1 MMNETSRNQAW
12 LLHGGLLVVGLVFP
26 LLFPSPFMVN
36 FGVLALF
43 YAFIGQAWNIAGGF
57 AGQLSF
63 GHVVFFGAGAYA
75 STILQM
81 RFGFN
86 PWWGLPASALA
97 GALVG
102 WVIAVLSFR
111 AGLKGSYFALIT
123 LAFAE
128 VLRIVANSVEIT
140 GGGLGM
146 LIPAKPGIANFQFP
160 ERIGFYYLMLALT
173 TASVVIAL
181 WLKRSRFGAQLA
193 AIRENEDSARALGI
207 DTYTEKV
214 KVMMLSG
221 AIAGIGGCIFAQ
233 YFLYIDPIIV
243 FGVDKSVEMLL
254 VSMIGGAGTVYGPL
268 IGAVLLAAISDVTR
282 AVFDVQGLSLVIYGG
297 LLVVIIAFLPNGLID
312 LFQRL
317 GRRRSAAAASA
328 KAAKEGA

>member
-1 MMNETSRNQAW
+1 MNPLSRTQSW
-12 LLHGGLLVVGLVFP
+12 LLHGGLLAVAIVFP
-26 LLFPSPFMVN
+26 LVFRSPFMVN
-36 FGVLALF
+36 FGMLALF
-43 YAFIGQAWNIAGGF
+43 YAFIGQSWNISGGF

-63 GHVVFFGAGAYA
+63 GHVVFLGAGAYA

-86 PWWGLPASALA
+86 PWWGLPASAVA

-102 WVIAVLSFR
+102 WLIAFLSFR
-111 AGLKGSYFALIT
+111 AGLRGSYFALIT

-146 LIPAKPGIANFQFP
+146 LIPAKPSAANFQFS
-160 ERIGFYYLMLALT
+160 ERIGFYYLMLAL
-173 TASVVIAL
+173 AAGSVAIAV
-181 WLKRSRFGAQLA
+181 WLKHSRFGAQLA

-207 DTYTEKV
+207 NAFREKI
-214 KVMMLSG
+214 KVLMLSG
-221 AIAGIGGCIFAQ
+221 AICGIGGCVFAQ
-233 YFLYIDPIIV
+233 YFLYIDPTIV

-268 IGAVLLAAISDVTR
+268 IGAVLLAAVSDITR
-282 AVFDVQGLSLVIYGG
+282 ALANVQGLSLVLYGA
-297 LLVVIIAFLPNGLID
+297 LLIVIIAFLPNGLVD
-312 LFQRL
+312 LFGRL
-317 GRRRSAAAASA
+317 ARRRSA
-328 KAAKEGA
+328 KKGA

>member
-1 MMNETSRNQAW
+1 MNETNRTQAW
-12 LLHGGLLVVGLVFP
+12 MLHGGLLLLALVFP
-26 LLFPSPFMVN
+26 WVFPSAFMIN

-86 PWWGLPASALA
+86 PWFGLPVSALA

-146 LIPAKPGIANFQFP
+146 LIPAKPSAANFQFP
-160 ERIGFYYLMLALT
+160 ERIGFYYLILALT
-173 TASVVIAL
+173 VASVAIAI
-181 WLKRSRFGAQLA
+181 WLKNSRFGAQLA

-207 DTYTEKV
+207 NTFNEKV

-221 AIAGIGGCIFAQ
+221 AIAGMGGCFFAQ
-233 YFLYIDPIIV
+233 YFLYIDPTIV

-268 IGAVLLAAISDVTR
+268 IGAILLAGISDVTR
-282 AVFDVQGLSLVIYGG
+282 AVFDVQGLSLVIYGA

-317 GRRRSAAAASA
+317 GRRKAPARSAV
-328 KAAKEGA
+328 AKEGV

>member
-1 MMNETSRNQAW
+1 MNSLTRGQAW
-12 LLHGGLLVVGLVFP
+12 LLHGGLLAIGLVFP
-26 LLFPSPFMVN
+26 LVFPSAFMVN

-86 PWWGLPASALA
+86 PWLGLPAAALA
-97 GALVG
+97 GAVVG
-102 WVIAVLSFR
+102 FVIAFLSFR

-146 LIPAKPGIANFQFP
+146 LIPAKPSAANFQFG
-160 ERIGFYYLMLALT
+160 ERIGFYYLMLVLT
-173 TASVVIAL
+173 VGSVLIAI

-207 DTYTEKV
+207 DVFREKI
-214 KVMMLSG
+214 KVLMLSG
-221 AIAGIGGCIFAQ
+221 AIAGMGGCFFAQ
-233 YFLYIDPIIV
+233 YFLYIDPTIV
-243 FGVDKSVEMLL
+243 FGQDKSVEMLL

-268 IGAVLLAAISDVTR
+268 IGALLLAGISDITR
-282 AVFDVQGLSLVIYGG
+282 ALTDIQGLSLVLYG
-297 LLVVIIAFLPNGLID
+297 LLLVIIIAFLPNGLID
-312 LFQRL
+312 LFKRL
-317 GRRRSAAAASA
+317 SRRSPSSQ
-328 KAAKEGA
+328 KKGGA